1 MDISLFFTKTIKPTK
16 EGKLKAMRPF
26 VITTDSNSDLPVSY
40 IQAHSTTII
49 PQYYSFGDTVY
60 GDELNMEPSEFYE
73 RMKNGELPG
82 SQANNPTVIRDRFEA
97 LLQKGYDILHVAFSS
112 ALSGSYNNV
121 CVTARD
127 LMDDYPDSRIVVID
141 SLNVSLSE
149 AIMVMQGDLYREA
162 GHTLEETAAFL
173 EEFKTHMNV
182 QFTVDDLFHLQ
193 RGGRVSKTTAVVG
206 SALNL
211 KPFLYVNAE
220 GKLTSAGTVRG
231 RKKSLRKLVDRM
243 KETLPEHPDY
253 SIPVGIVH
261 GNCPE
266 DAKLV
271 ADYVRSET
279 GFTDI
284 IINDISPSIGTHAG
298 PGAIG
303 ILYYG
308 NAKEN

>member
-1 MDISLFFTKTIKPTK
+1 
-16 EGKLKAMRPF
+16 MRPF

-82 SQANNPTVIRDRFEA
+82 SQANNPAVIRDRFEA

-261 GNCPE
+261 GNCLE

>member
-1 MDISLFFTKTIKPTK
+1 
-16 EGKLKAMRPF
+16 MRPF
-26 VITTDSNSDLPVSY
+26 VITTDPNSDLPASY

-60 GDELNMEPSEFYE
+60 GDELNMEPAEFYE

-82 SQANNPTVIRDRFEA
+82 SQANNPAVIRDRFEA
-97 LLQKGYDILHVAFSS
+97 LLQQGYDILHVAFSS

-121 CVTARD
+121 CVTARE
-127 LMDDYPDSRIVVID
+127 LMEDYPESRIEVID

-162 GHTLEETAAFL
+162 GHTLEETAAYL

-243 KETLPEHPDY
+243 KETLPDPCDP

-261 GNCPE
+261 GNCLE
-266 DAKLV
+266 DAELV

-308 NAKEN
+308 NVKEQ

>member
-1 MDISLFFTKTIKPTK
+1 MK
-16 EGKLKAMRPF
+16 PF

-40 IQAHSTTII
+40 IESHSTVII

-60 GDELNMEPSEFYE
+60 GDELQMSPASFYE
-73 RMKNGELPG
+73 KMKNGALPT
-82 SQANNPTVIRDRFEA
+82 SQANNPAVIHDKFEA
-97 LLQKGYDILHVAFSS
+97 LLKEGFDILHIAFSS

-121 CVTARD
+121 CMVARE
-127 LMDDYPDSRIVVID
+127 LAEDYPAAKILVLD

-149 AIMVMQGDLYREA
+149 AILVMQGNRYKEA

-173 EEFKTHMNV
+173 ETFKTHLNV
-182 QFTVDDLFHLQ
+182 QFTVSDLFHLQ

-206 SALNL
+206 TALNL
-211 KPFLYVNAE
+211 KPFLFVNAK
-220 GKLTSAGTVRG
+220 GQLTAAGTVRG
-231 RKKSLRKLVDRM
+231 RKKSLHTLVDRM
-243 KETLPEHPDY
+243 KATLEEPCDF
-253 SIPVGIVH
+253 SLQVGIVH

-266 DAKLV
+266 DAAFV
-271 ADYVRSET
+271 ADLVRSQT

-308 NAKEN
+308 KEKEA

>member
-1 MDISLFFTKTIKPTK
+1 
-16 EGKLKAMRPF
+16 MRPF
-26 VITTDSNSDLPVSY
+26 VITTDSNSDLPASY

-60 GDELNMEPSEFYE
+60 GDELNMEPAEFYQ

-82 SQANNPTVIRDRFEA
+82 SQANNPAVIRDRFEA
-97 LLQKGYDILHVAFSS
+97 LLQQGYDILHVAFSS

-127 LMDDYPDSRIVVID
+127 LMEDYPDSRIIVID

-149 AIMVMQGDLYREA
+149 AIMVMQGDLYRSA
-162 GHTLEETAAFL
+162 GHTLEETAAYL

-243 KETLPEHPDY
+243 KETLPETPDY

-261 GNCPE
+261 GNCLQ
-266 DAKLV
+266 DAQLV

-279 GFTDI
+279 GFTNI

-308 NAKEN
+308 NIKEN

>member
-1 MDISLFFTKTIKPTK
+1 
-16 EGKLKAMRPF
+16 MRPF
-26 VITTDSNSDLPVSY
+26 VITTDSNSDLPASY

-60 GDELNMEPSEFYE
+60 GDELNMEPAEFYQ

-82 SQANNPTVIRDRFEA
+82 SQANNPAVIRDRFEA
-97 LLQKGYDILHVAFSS
+97 LLQQGYDILHVAFSS

-127 LMDDYPDSRIVVID
+127 LMEDYPDSRIIVID

-149 AIMVMQGDLYREA
+149 AIMVMQGDLYRSA
-162 GHTLEETAAFL
+162 GHTLEETAAYL

-243 KETLPEHPDY
+243 KESLPETPDY

-261 GNCPE
+261 GNCLQ
-266 DAKLV
+266 DAQLV

-279 GFTDI
+279 GFTNI

-308 NAKEN
+308 NIKEN

>member
-1 MDISLFFTKTIKPTK
+1 
-16 EGKLKAMRPF
+16 MRPF
-26 VITTDSNSDLPVSY
+26 VITTDSNSDLPASY

-60 GDELNMEPSEFYE
+60 GDELNMEPAEFYQ

-82 SQANNPTVIRDRFEA
+82 SQANNPAVIRDRFEA
-97 LLQKGYDILHVAFSS
+97 LLQQGYDILHVAFSS

-127 LMDDYPDSRIVVID
+127 LMEDYPDSRIIVID

-149 AIMVMQGDLYREA
+149 AIMVMQGDLYRSA
-162 GHTLEETAAFL
+162 GHTLEETAAYL

-182 QFTVDDLFHLQ
+182 QFNVDDLFHLQ

-243 KETLPEHPDY
+243 KETLPETPDY

-261 GNCPE
+261 GNCLQ
-266 DAKLV
+266 DAQLV

-279 GFTDI
+279 GFTNI

-308 NAKEN
+308 NVKEN

>member
-1 MDISLFFTKTIKPTK
+1 
-16 EGKLKAMRPF
+16 MRPF

-82 SQANNPTVIRDRFEA
+82 SQANNPAVIRDRFEA

-182 QFTVDDLFHLQ
+182 QFTVDDLFHLH
-193 RGGRVSKTTAVVG
+193 RGGRVSKATAIVGTLAGIKPLLHVDEQGHLTAV
-206 SALNL
+206 
-211 KPFLYVNAE
+211 
-220 GKLTSAGTVRG
+220 GKVRG
-231 RKKSLRKLVDRM
+231 RKKSLQSLVDM
-243 KETLPEHPDY
+243 MEKQ
-253 SIPVGIVH
+253 VGSWRDKNDCIFISH
-261 GNCPE
+261 GDCAE
-266 DAKLV
+266 D
-271 ADYVRSET
+271 ADYVKQLVEERF
-279 GFTDI
+279 GRKDFL
-284 IINDISPSIGTHAG
+284 INEIGPTIGTHSG
-298 PGAIG
+298 PGTVALFFMG
-303 ILYYG
+303 DVR
-308 NAKEN
+308 

>member
-1 MDISLFFTKTIKPTK
+1 
-16 EGKLKAMRPF
+16 MRPF
-26 VITTDSNSDLPVSY
+26 VITTDSNSDLPASY

-60 GDELNMEPSEFYE
+60 GDELNMEPAEFYQ

-82 SQANNPTVIRDRFEA
+82 SQANNPAVIRDRFEA
-97 LLQKGYDILHVAFSS
+97 LLQQGYDILHVAVSS

-127 LMDDYPDSRIVVID
+127 LMEDYPDSRIIVID

-149 AIMVMQGDLYREA
+149 AIMVMQGDLYRSA
-162 GHTLEETAAFL
+162 GHTLEETAAYL

-243 KETLPEHPDY
+243 KETLPETPDY

-261 GNCPE
+261 GNCLQ
-266 DAKLV
+266 DAQLV

-279 GFTDI
+279 GFTNI

-308 NAKEN
+308 NVKEN

>member
-1 MDISLFFTKTIKPTK
+1 
-16 EGKLKAMRPF
+16 MRPF
-26 VITTDSNSDLPVSY
+26 VITTDSNSDLPASY

-60 GDELNMEPSEFYE
+60 GDELNMEPAEFYQ

-82 SQANNPTVIRDRFEA
+82 SQANNPAVIRDRFEA
-97 LLQKGYDILHVAFSS
+97 LLQQGYDILHVAFSS

-127 LMDDYPDSRIVVID
+127 LMEDYPDSRIIVID

-149 AIMVMQGDLYREA
+149 AIMVMQGDLYRSA
-162 GHTLEETAAFL
+162 GHTLEETAAYL

-243 KETLPEHPDY
+243 KETLPETPDY

-261 GNCPE
+261 GNCPQ
-266 DAKLV
+266 DAQLV

-279 GFTDI
+279 GFTNI

-308 NAKEN
+308 NIKEN